1 MAGKAQECLLLCVR
15 KREGL
20 QSPKDDGVVCDD
32 DGRIQ
37 RNGLV
42 GNSLGKID
50 GKKNRIRLAT

>member
-1 MAGKAQECLLLCVR
+1 MVR
-15 KREGL
+15 
-20 QSPKDDGVVCDD
+20 DN

-50 GKKNRIRLAT
+50 GKKDRIRLAT